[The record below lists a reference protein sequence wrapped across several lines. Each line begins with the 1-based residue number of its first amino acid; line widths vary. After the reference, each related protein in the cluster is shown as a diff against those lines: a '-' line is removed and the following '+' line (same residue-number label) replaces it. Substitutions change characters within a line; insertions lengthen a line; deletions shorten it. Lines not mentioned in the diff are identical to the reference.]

1 MSNDKN
7 QNESIDS
14 VEDIIENVT
23 DAAEKVAD
31 TVVEAAEDVVE
42 AVTETVED
50 VVEAVEEGNVVSK
63 IMAFKDS
70 NAKVFYG
77 VIAAIVLA
85 ILFML
90 FSGGSSNK
98 PIPATRSVNLSI
110 GSTYA
115 LKGINSY
122 GSNAKIRLVAVP
134 GSMAAYDESEK
145 DGSTGTC
152 KEMPEGTKVK
162 LLQIQEAFGG
172 AKFVEV
178 EILNVSQCAGKKGWA
193 SSNNLI

>member
-1 MSNDKN
+1 MSNDGNK
-7 QNESIDS
+7 NESIDS

-23 DAAEKVAD
+23 DAAGKVAE
-31 TVVEAAEDVVE
+31 TVSDAAEDVVE

-50 VVEAVEEGNVVSK
+50 VIETVEEGNFVSK
-63 IMAFKDS
+63 IMAFKES
-70 NAKVFYG
+70 NAKVFFG
-77 VIAAIVLA
+77 IIAAVVLA
-85 ILFML
+85 ILYML
-90 FSGGSSNK
+90 FSGDSSNK

-110 GSTYA
+110 GNTYT

-122 GSNAKIRLVAVP
+122 GTNAKIRLVAVP
-134 GSMAAYDESEK
+134 GSMAAYDETEK
-145 DGSTGTC
+145 EGNTGTC

-172 AKFVEV
+172 AKFVEL
-178 EILNVSQCAGKKGWA
+178 EILNVAECAGRKGWA